1 MTEKTA
7 EIANSFETI
16 RKGDQFSN
24 HRFISDEDVN
34 VFAQVTGDD
43 NPIHLDGEYASS
55 TRFGGRIVHAV
66 FLLGLISKVLGR
78 DFPGPGSV
86 AVTISCRFLRPVPVN
101 SEVRVDIKIVEK
113 LEARRLIRAKT
124 YVYLVDG
131 NKMAVAGEVTFMAPG
146 EVL

>member
-1 MTEKTA
+1 MTDHPVKPAYT
-7 EIANSFETI
+7 FETI
-16 RKGDQFSN
+16 EKGAEYSN
-24 HRFISDEDVN
+24 SRFVSEEDVAT
-34 VFAQVTGDD
+34 FAQVTGDD
-43 NPIHLDGEYASS
+43 NPIHLNKEYAQT
-55 TRFGGRIVHAV
+55 TRFEGCIVHAV

-101 SEVRVDIKIVEK
+101 SNVRVDVKIVEK
-113 LEARRLIRAKT
+113 LEARRLVRAKT
-124 YVYLVDG
+124 YVYLDG

>member
-1 MTEKTA
+1 MTDHPVEPAYT
-7 EIANSFETI
+7 FETLQ
-16 RKGDQFSN
+16 KGDEYSN
-24 HRFISDEDVN
+24 HRFISDEDVAM
-34 VFAQVTGDD
+34 FAQVTGDD
-43 NPIHLDGEYASS
+43 NPIHLDEEYASS
-55 TRFGGRIVHAV
+55 TRFGGCIVHAV

-101 SEVRVDIKIVEK
+101 SNVRVDVKIVEK
-113 LEARRLIRAKT
+113 LEARRLVRAKT
-124 YVYLVDG
+124 YVYLNG

>member
-1 MTEKTA
+1 MSDQVTKPTFT
-7 EIANSFETI
+7 FETLEE
-16 RKGDQFSN
+16 GAEYSN
-24 HRFISDEDVN
+24 SRFISEEDVAL
-34 VFAQVTGDD
+34 FAQVTGDD
-43 NPIHLDGEYASS
+43 NPIHLDGEYAQT
-55 TRFGGRIVHAV
+55 TRFGGCIVHAV

-101 SEVRVDIKIVEK
+101 SDVRVDVKIVEK
-113 LEARRLIRAKT
+113 LEARRLVRAKT
-124 YVYLVDG
+124 YVYLAG